1 MAKPVQ
7 APPPI
12 FSEPEETIRAELFSV
27 ERLEQHAESLAAAQ
41 LVVTDPEEGRPLIPR
56 VLENGRVLLEYYRAT
71 ARAIQH
77 EQAITPA
84 AEWFVDNFFIVEEQL
99 REIRDDLPPGFYRKL
114 PKLASGHLEGF
125 PRVFGVAWAFVAH
138 NDSRFDPEVLRR
150 FVSAYQ
156 RVQPLTIGE
165 LWAVA
170 ITLRIVLVE
179 NLRRVAERIVRSRNA
194 RVEADILADRVL
206 GTAGQTAV
214 SPAAVLRRFENKPL
228 ERSFAVQL
236 VQRLRDL
243 DPKVGPIL
251 VWLDERLAA
260 QGTTADEIVRA
271 EHQEQAAMSVTVRN
285 IITSMRLTSAFDWE
299 EFFESVSLVD
309 EVLRSGSNFGEMD
322 FATRDYYRHAI
333 EDLSRGSG
341 RSEIEVAQRAVQRAK
356 RSRAE
361 LHGDGHP
368 PDERKADPGY
378 YLISRGRL
386 DFERELGFHVAWR
399 RGVLRLYVRA
409 AVPGY
414 LGTIAV
420 MTALILALPL
430 AHAREL
436 HVSAPILALFALLAS
451 VPASDLAIALIN
463 RIVADLLG
471 PRTLARLELRDG
483 VPEELRTI
491 IVVPTLLTSQD
502 AIKEQVERL
511 EIHYL
516 ANIDGDL
523 RFALLTDWVDAA
535 TETLPGDDELLAAA
549 ASGIASL
556 NKAHG
561 PARDGG
567 ARFFLFHRK
576 RTWNEREQKW
586 MGWERKRGKLHELN
600 RLLRGSTETNF
611 IPVAGHAPESIPG
624 VRYVITLDADTRLSR
639 GTAARLVGTMAHPLN
654 RPQFSARLGRVVDGY
669 GVVQPRVTPSLPTD
683 REGTLFQRVFSGPSG
698 IDPYSA
704 AVSDVYQDL
713 FHEGSYT
720 GKGIYDLDAFEEAMA
735 GKTKENTLLSHD
747 LFEGIFARAALAS
760 DIELFDEFPS
770 HYEVAAARQHRWA
783 RGDWQLLPWIFGR
796 GGLSKEERRKLSI
809 PAISRWKMVDN
820 LRRTLSAPCTLLLLV
835 AGWLTPQVSPWMWTR
850 FILAIIA
857 IPALI
862 PFLVGLNARLSGTS
876 KRSHFRDVLSD
887 LSLGASQIGLTVT
900 FIAYQAW
907 LMTDAILRTLV
918 RLFFTRRNLLQW
930 VTAAQA
936 RHAVDLKVLATYGRM
951 VASVLVAFAVLL
963 IVTVA
968 RPQALWAAIPFAALW
983 IAAPAVARWISVPP
997 PLEDVE
1003 PISAANTS
1011 ALRSI
1016 SRRTWRFFE
1025 RFVTA
1030 DDRFLPPDNFQED
1043 PKPVVAHRT
1052 SPTNIGL
1059 YLLSTL
1065 AARDMGWVGAQEVA
1079 DRLEATLQT
1088 LGQLELYRG
1097 HFFNWYDTRRLVP
1110 LDPKYVSTV
1119 DSGNFAANLLVL
1131 GNGCREIIQ
1140 EPFAASRPFAGV
1152 ADALQ
1157 LLREA
1162 LEEIADT
1169 QRTHIVTR
1177 KQLANALD
1185 SLAAL
1190 LEPVP
1195 AGARDWAARFLEIQ
1209 ERTQTVAD
1217 IAQALAQELGAP
1229 VESELRVWA
1238 DAARASLESHG
1249 RDARIVIP
1257 WLRLEPSEVLA
1268 MADRPQEQ
1276 ALEWVAIEP
1285 FFRHMPALV
1294 DVPDCCESAMRELA
1308 ALRARLAGDSATN
1321 REVLQRIDALTM
1333 ALSGAARDASA
1344 LTRRL
1349 VAIAHASQSMFDA
1362 MDFTFLFDNS
1372 RKLFSIGFRG
1382 TDGTLDDNCYD
1393 LLASEAR
1400 LASFIAIAKGDVP
1413 ASHWFRLGRALTPV
1427 GRGLA
1432 LISWSG
1438 SMFEY
1443 LMPALVMRSPANSM
1457 LSQTYEQVVARQIEY
1472 GEERSVPWGIS
1483 ESAFNARDMDFT
1495 YQYSGFGVPGL
1506 GLKRGLSED
1515 LVIAP
1520 YATALAAM
1528 IDPAAAVQNFARLAR
1543 AGAAGGYGFY
1553 ESLDYTSSR
1562 LPEGKDVAVIRAFMA
1577 HHQGMS
1583 IIALADVLN
1592 AGVMRDRFHAEP
1604 IVRATELLLQERT
1617 PRDVLVARP
1626 RAEEVTAA
1634 SKVRELIP
1642 PLVRRF
1648 STPHDA
1654 IPRTQLL
1661 SNGRYSVM
1669 LTSAGSGYSRW
1680 RDLAIT
1686 RWREDLTFDNWG
1698 QYIYLRDEQSGN
1710 VWSAGYQPA
1719 GIEADEYEAI
1729 FFEDHAEI
1737 VRRDRSLT
1745 TALEVVV
1752 SSEDDAEVRRISLSN
1767 VGIRARDIQVTSY
1780 AELSL
1785 TPQAADV
1792 AHPAFAKLFVET
1804 EFVPDVSALVATRR
1818 KRSEDETS
1826 VWVAHVLVTDA
1837 ETVGELQFETDR
1849 ARFVGRTRTLRD
1861 PVSVMD
1867 GRPLSNTVGS
1877 VLDPILSLRRTVRV
1891 PPGGTVHLIFSTIAA
1906 GTREEI
1912 LDLADKY
1919 RDARTFERTHTLAW
1933 TQAQVQLH
1941 HLGITSEEAL
1951 LFQRLANAVLYVD
1964 PSLRPTADVLARSS
1978 LDISTLWSQGISG
1991 DLPII
1996 LARIDDPDDV
2006 DIIRQMLRAH
2016 EYWRMK
2022 QLSADVVIINEK
2034 AASYVQELQ
2043 DSLEALV
2050 RGSQLRLSPD
2060 SGGVSGK
2067 IFLLRGDLLTPD
2079 ARAQLQAVARAV
2091 LLSRRGTL
2099 AEQIVRSQY
2108 PEPAERTLARPV
2120 RAAKSPDARL
2130 PQQTLQFFNG
2140 LGGFA
2145 DRGREYVIALNE
2157 GLRTPEP
2164 WVNVVA
2170 NPSFGFLVSESG
2182 SGFTWSLNSHENQLT
2197 SWSNDHIFDTPGE
2210 AIYIRDEASG
2220 EVWTP
2225 TALPVRDET
2234 ASYQARHGQGYSR
2247 FLHGSRGIGLELLQF
2262 VPVEDPIKISR
2273 LTLRND
2279 SDRVRRLSVTAYA
2292 EWVLG
2297 SSRSATAPYIITDI
2311 EPQSKAVLAR
2321 SAWSGEFGGRIA
2333 FADLR
2338 GQQTSFTG
2346 DRSEF
2351 FGRNGTAD
2359 RPAALERGVPLSG
2372 KIGPALDPCAAL
2384 QTTIEL
2390 RPGARAEV
2398 VFFLGQTE
2406 NRDQVRDL
2414 LLRYR
2419 TADLDEVFGEVTRR
2433 WDEIL
2438 DTVKVSTPDPSMD
2451 VLLNRWL
2458 LYQTLSCRVWA
2469 RAGFY
2474 QVSGAYGF
2482 RDQLQDVMAL
2492 NVSKRGVAREQL
2504 LRAAAHQF
2512 PEGDVQHWW
2521 HPPSGRGIRTR
2532 MSDDLLWLPY
2542 AVVQFLEATGDM
2554 TVLEETVPFIE
2565 GDLLAEGQ
2573 KESYFQPRVSET
2585 RATLFEHCA
2594 RAIDRSLSVGSHG
2607 LPLMGT
2613 GDWND
2618 GMNRVGQDGKGE
2630 SVWLGW
2636 FLHAVL
2642 WEFAKL
2648 ADGRGEHQ
2656 RAETWRLHVSSLKA
2670 ALERD
2675 GWDGEWYR
2683 RAYFDDG
2690 TPLGSAQNTE
2700 CRIDAIAQSWSIL
2713 SGAAE
2718 PGRGVRAMAAVDRQL
2733 IRRPD
2738 GLILLLSPPFN
2749 HPDHDPGYI
2758 KGYLPGIRENGGQYT
2773 HASTWTLIAFAELG
2787 DGDKAVELFRM
2798 MNPINRADTRA
2809 NVQRYKVEP
2818 YVVAGDIYAEAPHVG
2833 RGGWTWYTGS
2843 AGWLYRAGMEAI
2855 LGFRVRGTSLS
2866 IDPCIPRNWPGYSL
2880 DFRYH
2885 SSAYKITVENPS
2897 GVTRG
2902 VALTELDGKLMAGAA
2917 PIHLVD
2923 DGAVHQLRIVL
2934 G

>member
-1195 AGARDWAARFLEIQ
+1195 AGARDWAARF
-1209 ERTQTVAD
+1209 
-1217 IAQALAQELGAP
+1217 
-1229 VESELRVWA
+1229 
-1238 DAARASLESHG
+1238 
-1249 RDARIVIP
+1249 
-1257 WLRLEPSEVLA
+1257 
-1268 MADRPQEQ
+1268 
-1276 ALEWVAIEP
+1276 
-1285 FFRHMPALV
+1285 
-1294 DVPDCCESAMRELA
+1294 
-1308 ALRARLAGDSATN
+1308 
-1321 REVLQRIDALTM
+1321 
-1333 ALSGAARDASA
+1333 
-1344 LTRRL
+1344 
-1349 VAIAHASQSMFDA
+1349 
-1362 MDFTFLFDNS
+1362 
-1372 RKLFSIGFRG
+1372 
-1382 TDGTLDDNCYD
+1382 
-1393 LLASEAR
+1393 
-1400 LASFIAIAKGDVP
+1400 
-1413 ASHWFRLGRALTPV
+1413 
-1427 GRGLA
+1427 
-1432 LISWSG
+1432 
-1438 SMFEY
+1438 
-1443 LMPALVMRSPANSM
+1443 
-1457 LSQTYEQVVARQIEY
+1457 
-1472 GEERSVPWGIS
+1472 
-1483 ESAFNARDMDFT
+1483 
-1495 YQYSGFGVPGL
+1495 
-1506 GLKRGLSED
+1506 
-1515 LVIAP
+1515 
-1520 YATALAAM
+1520 
-1528 IDPAAAVQNFARLAR
+1528 
-1543 AGAAGGYGFY
+1543 
-1553 ESLDYTSSR
+1553 
-1562 LPEGKDVAVIRAFMA
+1562 
-1577 HHQGMS
+1577 
-1583 IIALADVLN
+1583 
-1592 AGVMRDRFHAEP
+1592 
-1604 IVRATELLLQERT
+1604 
-1617 PRDVLVARP
+1617 
-1626 RAEEVTAA
+1626 
-1634 SKVRELIP
+1634 
-1642 PLVRRF
+1642 
-1648 STPHDA
+1648 
-1654 IPRTQLL
+1654 
-1661 SNGRYSVM
+1661 
-1669 LTSAGSGYSRW
+1669 
-1680 RDLAIT
+1680 
-1686 RWREDLTFDNWG
+1686 
-1698 QYIYLRDEQSGN
+1698 
-1710 VWSAGYQPA
+1710 
-1719 GIEADEYEAI
+1719 
-1729 FFEDHAEI
+1729 
-1737 VRRDRSLT
+1737 RRD
-1745 TALEVVV
+1745 
-1752 SSEDDAEVRRISLSN
+1752 
-1767 VGIRARDIQVTSY
+1767 
-1780 AELSL
+1780 
-1785 TPQAADV
+1785 
-1792 AHPAFAKLFVET
+1792 
-1804 EFVPDVSALVATRR
+1804 
-1818 KRSEDETS
+1818 
-1826 VWVAHVLVTDA
+1826 
-1837 ETVGELQFETDR
+1837 
-1849 ARFVGRTRTLRD
+1849 
-1861 PVSVMD
+1861 
-1867 GRPLSNTVGS
+1867 
-1877 VLDPILSLRRTVRV
+1877 
-1891 PPGGTVHLIFSTIAA
+1891 
-1906 GTREEI
+1906 
-1912 LDLADKY
+1912 
-1919 RDARTFERTHTLAW
+1919 
-1933 TQAQVQLH
+1933 
-1941 HLGITSEEAL
+1941 
-1951 LFQRLANAVLYVD
+1951 
-1964 PSLRPTADVLARSS
+1964 
-1978 LDISTLWSQGISG
+1978 SG
-1991 DLPII
+1991 
-1996 LARIDDPDDV
+1996 
-2006 DIIRQMLRAH
+2006 
-2016 EYWRMK
+2016 
-2022 QLSADVVIINEK
+2022 
-2034 AASYVQELQ
+2034 
-2043 DSLEALV
+2043 
-2050 RGSQLRLSPD
+2050 
-2060 SGGVSGK
+2060 
-2067 IFLLRGDLLTPD
+2067 
-2079 ARAQLQAVARAV
+2079 
-2091 LLSRRGTL
+2091 
-2099 AEQIVRSQY
+2099 
-2108 PEPAERTLARPV
+2108 
-2120 RAAKSPDARL
+2120 
-2130 PQQTLQFFNG
+2130 
-2140 LGGFA
+2140 
-2145 DRGREYVIALNE
+2145 
-2157 GLRTPEP
+2157 
-2164 WVNVVA
+2164 
-2170 NPSFGFLVSESG
+2170 
-2182 SGFTWSLNSHENQLT
+2182 
-2197 SWSNDHIFDTPGE
+2197 
-2210 AIYIRDEASG
+2210 
-2220 EVWTP
+2220 
-2225 TALPVRDET
+2225 
-2234 ASYQARHGQGYSR
+2234 
-2247 FLHGSRGIGLELLQF
+2247 
-2262 VPVEDPIKISR
+2262 
-2273 LTLRND
+2273 
-2279 SDRVRRLSVTAYA
+2279 
-2292 EWVLG
+2292 
-2297 SSRSATAPYIITDI
+2297 
-2311 EPQSKAVLAR
+2311 
-2321 SAWSGEFGGRIA
+2321 
-2333 FADLR
+2333 
-2338 GQQTSFTG
+2338 
-2346 DRSEF
+2346 
-2351 FGRNGTAD
+2351 
-2359 RPAALERGVPLSG
+2359 
-2372 KIGPALDPCAAL
+2372 
-2384 QTTIEL
+2384 
-2390 RPGARAEV
+2390 
-2398 VFFLGQTE
+2398 
-2406 NRDQVRDL
+2406 
-2414 LLRYR
+2414 
-2419 TADLDEVFGEVTRR
+2419 
-2433 WDEIL
+2433 
-2438 DTVKVSTPDPSMD
+2438 
-2451 VLLNRWL
+2451 
-2458 LYQTLSCRVWA
+2458 
-2469 RAGFY
+2469 
-2474 QVSGAYGF
+2474 
-2482 RDQLQDVMAL
+2482 
-2492 NVSKRGVAREQL
+2492 
-2504 LRAAAHQF
+2504 
-2512 PEGDVQHWW
+2512 
-2521 HPPSGRGIRTR
+2521 
-2532 MSDDLLWLPY
+2532 
-2542 AVVQFLEATGDM
+2542 
-2554 TVLEETVPFIE
+2554 
-2565 GDLLAEGQ
+2565 
-2573 KESYFQPRVSET
+2573 
-2585 RATLFEHCA
+2585 
-2594 RAIDRSLSVGSHG
+2594 
-2607 LPLMGT
+2607 
-2613 GDWND
+2613 
-2618 GMNRVGQDGKGE
+2618 
-2630 SVWLGW
+2630 
-2636 FLHAVL
+2636 
-2642 WEFAKL
+2642 
-2648 ADGRGEHQ
+2648 
-2656 RAETWRLHVSSLKA
+2656 
-2670 ALERD
+2670 
-2675 GWDGEWYR
+2675 
-2683 RAYFDDG
+2683 
-2690 TPLGSAQNTE
+2690 
-2700 CRIDAIAQSWSIL
+2700 
-2713 SGAAE
+2713 
-2718 PGRGVRAMAAVDRQL
+2718 
-2733 IRRPD
+2733 
-2738 GLILLLSPPFN
+2738 
-2749 HPDHDPGYI
+2749 
-2758 KGYLPGIRENGGQYT
+2758 T
-2773 HASTWTLIAFAELG
+2773 HA
-2787 DGDKAVELFRM
+2787 
-2798 MNPINRADTRA
+2798 N
-2809 NVQRYKVEP
+2809 
-2818 YVVAGDIYAEAPHVG
+2818 
-2833 RGGWTWYTGS
+2833 GS
-2843 AGWLYRAGMEAI
+2843 
-2855 LGFRVRGTSLS
+2855 
-2866 IDPCIPRNWPGYSL
+2866 
-2880 DFRYH
+2880 
-2885 SSAYKITVENPS
+2885 
-2897 GVTRG
+2897 
-2902 VALTELDGKLMAGAA
+2902 
-2917 PIHLVD
+2917 
-2923 DGAVHQLRIVL
+2923 
-2934 G
+2934 